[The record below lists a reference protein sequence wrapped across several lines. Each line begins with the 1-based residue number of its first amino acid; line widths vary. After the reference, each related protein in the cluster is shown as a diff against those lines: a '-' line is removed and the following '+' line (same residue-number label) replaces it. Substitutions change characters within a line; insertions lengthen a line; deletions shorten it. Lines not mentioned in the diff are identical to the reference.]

1 MFRKGVDKM
10 NKDITRVEELLKQ
23 HIGELDIKDS
33 SRMGGLT
40 NRTYKVETSKGIY
53 VVRLPGVGTEEII
66 VRSDEKKS
74 TELACE
80 LGIDA
85 KLYFFDGVSGEKVTD
100 YIVDSVTMNA
110 ETLRKEEN
118 IEKCAE
124 IFRIL
129 HTSDVDTEVPFDVIE
144 MSNTYETFISKH
156 GGTFYE
162 DFKDVKNYINDIKNS
177 YMPGV
182 KKVPCHNDALCENW
196 VRQGDKMY
204 LIDWEYA
211 GMNDPMWDLA
221 DVSIE
226 ADFTEENDS
235 YFLKCYLGRDASEEE
250 RKAFLIN
257 KVLIDYLWS
266 LWGKT
271 RAVYD
276 GEEMEEYARVRYAR
290 MKNTMRLMED

>member
-1 MFRKGVDKM
+1 MKTDE
-10 NKDITRVEELLKQ
+10 TRVKELLKE
-23 HIGELDIKDS
+23 HLENIEIVEIT
-33 SRMGGLT
+33 RMGGLT
-40 NRTYKVETSKGIY
+40 NRTYKVRTLDNTY
-53 VVRLPGVGTEEII
+53 VVRLPGEGTEEII

-74 TELACE
+74 TELACS

-85 KLYFFDGVSGEKVTD
+85 KLYFFDGTNGEKIMD
-100 YIVDSVTMNA
+100 YIEDSVTMDA
-110 ETLRKEEN
+110 ERLRRDEN
-118 IEKCAE
+118 VQKCAE
-124 IFRIL
+124 VFSLL
-129 HTSDVDTEVPFDVIE
+129 HNSDVDTQVPFDVIE
-144 MSNTYETFISKH
+144 MSNTYEDFIRRH

-162 DFKDVKNYINDIKNS
+162 DFQDVKRYINEIKDS
-177 YMPGV
+177 YMIDV

-196 VRQGDKMY
+196 VRQGEKMY

-226 ADFTEENDS
+226 ADFTEENDN
-235 YFLKCYLGRDASEEE
+235 YFLECYFGREATEKEK
-250 RKAFLIN
+250 RAFLIN

-276 GEEMEEYARVRYAR
+276 GEELEEYARVRYNR
-290 MKNTMRLMED
+290 MKETIKKMEE